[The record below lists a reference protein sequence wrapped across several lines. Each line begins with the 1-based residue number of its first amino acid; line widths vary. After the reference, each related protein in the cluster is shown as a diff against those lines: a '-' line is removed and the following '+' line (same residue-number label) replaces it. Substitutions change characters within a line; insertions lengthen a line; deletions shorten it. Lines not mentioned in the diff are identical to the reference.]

1 MHKINHKFC
10 HLTVLLGYDEGPCA
24 KLKSFELFNLFKAD
38 SGLIYTLTKETIQQE
53 NVERE
58 REREGDYTLLL
69 TTFLPRVGGVSK

>member
-38 SGLIYTLTKETIQQE
+38 SGLIYTLTKETIQEQE

-58 REREGDYTLLL
+58 RERERERGGLYTSAHHI
-69 TTFLPRVGGVSK
+69 PP

>member
-1 MHKINHKFC
+1 VEMHKINHKFC

-38 SGLIYTLTKETIQQE
+38 SGLIYTLTKETIQEQE

-58 REREGDYTLLL
+58 RERERERGGLYTSAHHI
-69 TTFLPRVGGVSK
+69 PP

>member
-38 SGLIYTLTKETIQQE
+38 SGLIYTLTKETIQEQE

-58 REREGDYTLLL
+58 REREGGGLYTSAHHI
-69 TTFLPRVGGVSK
+69 PP